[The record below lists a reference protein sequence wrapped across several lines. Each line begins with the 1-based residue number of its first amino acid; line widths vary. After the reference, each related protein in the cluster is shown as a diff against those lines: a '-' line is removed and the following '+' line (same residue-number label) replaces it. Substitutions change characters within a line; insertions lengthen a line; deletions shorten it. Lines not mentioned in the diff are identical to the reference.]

1 MTAVDVKETHPLKVP
16 DEDMLTEDGEH
27 YDEVEKH
34 WWVLPRKEI
43 FISVFF
49 GLLAFLELVLASVA
63 NHPFGIAMA
72 ILVIPVISLSCL
84 RRKFFFYNS
93 ISRMATFLRVFWLIY
108 VMILVCI
115 RFASLRSYHKYDVF
129 PERCYISMS
138 GCTRLAA
145 KSHRAEILSVPDLP
159 YPKEHVREQVAQWLA
174 KQPRMRVRTATSS
187 YFHATRVSTFLGF
200 TDDLAILLF
209 CDVSSSYPNFLTT
222 THVWAQGE
230 LRIGYSD
237 GGSNYRVVASLVNY
251 LNAPQA
257 FSEKPKASC
266 TPN

>member
-129 PERCYISMS
+129 PERWYIPNLSRFLRVLVTFLCQDVLVLQRRVIAQKSSQFLTCLTLKSMS
-138 GCTRLAA
+138 ENKWLSGWPSSHGCVFELLLLLTFTLQECRHSLA
-145 KSHRAEILSVPDLP
+145 SQTI
-159 YPKEHVREQVAQWLA
+159 
-174 KQPRMRVRTATSS
+174 
-187 YFHATRVSTFLGF
+187 
-200 TDDLAILLF
+200 
-209 CDVSSSYPNFLTT
+209 
-222 THVWAQGE
+222 
-230 LRIGYSD
+230 
-237 GGSNYRVVASLVNY
+237 
-251 LNAPQA
+251 
-257 FSEKPKASC
+257 
-266 TPN
+266 